1 MKGTTMTNAQE
12 NMINRLRTALLNK
25 ASLSGR
31 MDVEVKNESI
41 DQRDGSDVVFFSIEV
56 GNKGDEGSMLSVL
69 GRDRRLFMI
78 GKRGGVS
85 LMTVSEGLSS
95 HSFDYKKMNGFHNA
109 IAYYPAKQD

>member
-12 NMINRLRTALLNK
+12 KVISRLKTALLNK

-31 MDVEVKNESI
+31 VEVEVKSENI
-41 DQRDGSDVVFFSIEV
+41 DHREDSGVVFFSIEV
-56 GNKGDEGSMLSVL
+56 GNKGDEGSMLEVF

-85 LMTVSEGLSS
+85 LMMVTEGLSV
-95 HSFDYKKMNGFHNA
+95 HSFNYKQVTGFHNS
-109 IAYYPAKQD
+109 IAYFPAK